1 MHPGQDWT
9 HAVFCKQVD
18 LQNKCKA
25 MRRTFTRCDVPQV
38 NLSFWVAQPATRRSL
53 YAMWALCFFTR
64 GTLEQGMIEKKTAF
78 RLIIIRKWWIIR

>member
-25 MRRTFTRCDVPQV
+25 MRRTFTRCDIYQT
-38 NLSFWVAQPATRRSL
+38 LS
-53 YAMWALCFFTR
+53 LCNV
-64 GTLEQGMIEKKTAF
+64 GSVSSPVLLEQGMIEKKTAF
-78 RLIIIRKWWIIR
+78 RLIIRKWWIIR